1 MGTAADAAYQSRLSG
16 EQTIAKLAFAGFN
29 GVNTVMGIIGA
40 AESAAAVSAS
50 QASLATRWS
59 VYTLPI
65 SAFFL
70 GAALRGSIDDDN
82 EKRHQARLIILSAG
96 FRNAVEKHG
105 KRYPN
110 SKILDPSTVT
120 GIKILSDPKY
130 QIVTILFRGV
140 HNKWWRNLP
149 DAIDEWVLSQALS
162 GGPFFPKKQTWEPFV
177 RGQFDRITRE
187 YGNLLLMAETVS

>member
-29 GVNTVMGIIGA
+29 GVNTLMGIIGA
-40 AESAAAVSAS
+40 AESAAAMSAS
-50 QASLATRWS
+50 GASLATRWS

-70 GAALRGSIDDDN
+70 GAGIRESIDDEK
-82 EKRHQARLIILSAG
+82 EKRHQARVIILSAG
-96 FRNAVEKHG
+96 FRNAVENHG

-110 SKILDPSTVT
+110 SKILDSSTVT

-130 QIVTILFRGV
+130 HMVTIVFRGL
-140 HNKWWRNLP
+140 HKKWWGNLP
-149 DAIDEWVLSQALS
+149 DAIDEWRATQVLS
-162 GGPFFPKKQTWEPFV
+162 GPFLPKKQTWEQFV
-177 RGQFDRITRE
+177 RGQFNQITRE
-187 YGNLLLMAETVS
+187 YGNLLFMAETVR